1 MPAATSSVVTSRSVT
16 RRSPAKLLFFV
27 GFFALTILATYYKN
41 ARILDPASP
50 IARHY
55 APATW
60 FLPVHGIFGALAL
73 GLAAFQFSNR
83 LRARYLRMHRI
94 LGYAYVT
101 SVFISGPFAI
111 AVAFKIPKAVSVIAA
126 NCVQALGWMV
136 CTAIALYCIRR
147 GNVTLHRRWMIRSY
161 PFAMVF
167 TVGRAV
173 AMFVPSIAL
182 NPSAGE
188 AVFWISI
195 VLAAFVPS
203 IVMDWPA
210 MRSRAV
216 ARAASGAETPRILV
230 P

>member
-1 MPAATSSVVTSRSVT
+1 MAAANSPAVPS
-16 RRSPAKLLFFV
+16 RSPAKLLFFL
-27 GFFALTILATYYKN
+27 GFFALTILATYEKN
-41 ARILDPASP
+41 ARVFDPASP

-60 FLPVHGIFGALAL
+60 FLPVHAVFGILAL

-83 LRARYLRMHRI
+83 LRARYLRIHRI

-111 AVAFKIPKAVSVIAA
+111 LVAFKIPKVFSVIAA
-126 NCVQALGWMV
+126 NCMQSLGWMV
-136 CTAIALYCIRR
+136 STGIALYCIRR
-147 GNVTLHRRWMIRSY
+147 GNVALHRRWMIRSY

-173 AMFVPSIAL
+173 AMFVPTIAL

-188 AVFWISI
+188 AVFWMAI
-195 VLAAFVPS
+195 VLAAFLPS
-203 IVMDWPA
+203 VFLDWPA
-210 MRSRAV
+210 RSRVPIAD
-216 ARAASGAETPRILV
+216 GADRRVRSALS
-230 P
+230 

>member
-1 MPAATSSVVTSRSVT
+1 MPAATSS
-16 RRSPAKLLFFV
+16 RSPAKWLFFV
-27 GFFALTILATYYKN
+27 GFFALTILATYSKN
-41 ARILDPASP
+41 ARILDPTSP

-60 FLPVHGIFGALAL
+60 FLPVHGVFGVLAL

-83 LRARYLRMHRI
+83 LRTRYLRVHRV

-111 AVAFKIPKAVSVIAA
+111 AVAFKIPKVASVIAA

-136 CTAIALYCIRR
+136 CTAIALYCIRH
-147 GNVTLHRRWMIRSY
+147 GNVVLHRRWMIRSY

-167 TVGRAV
+167 TAGRAV
-173 AMFVPSIAL
+173 AMFVPSIQR

-195 VLAAFVPS
+195 VLAAFLPNVF
-203 IVMDWPA
+203 MDWPA
-210 MRSRAV
+210 RPRV
-216 ARAASGAETPRILV
+216 AASTVVREARR
-230 P
+230 